1 MSEMERELDL
11 ATSTRCLAQYDAYTV
26 CLAAGA
32 PFCTP
37 ADSDAACGVEQGRF
51 QACRM
56 AL

>member
-1 MSEMERELDL
+1 MERELDL